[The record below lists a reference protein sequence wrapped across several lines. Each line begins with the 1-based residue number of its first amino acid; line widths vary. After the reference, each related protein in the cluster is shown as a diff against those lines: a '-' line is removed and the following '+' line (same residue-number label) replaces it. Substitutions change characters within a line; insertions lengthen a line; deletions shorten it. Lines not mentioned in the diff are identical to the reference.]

1 MSIVGVQRYSG
12 VSLGFHERSCCHQRG
27 LVLRARNYMIEVL
40 GISATRALWVYKEIR
55 AYFSHKRIEGP
66 EPGLSE

>member
-12 VSLGFHERSCCHQRG
+12 VSLGFHERSCCRQRG
-27 LVLRARNYMIEVL
+27 LVLQARNCVIEVL